1 MKSSILAMLVAA
13 AFLAGCELPGKGD
26 GSRVAVKLGQDTVTE
41 AEIERAL
48 GSVAGANG
56 EKDRLKPTVVEALVT
71 QKLLVQEAK
80 KAGLDK
86 KPEVV
91 LDMATAQRQVLAKAY
106 AESLPGMKE
115 EPSAAMVED
124 FYRQN
129 PNLFA
134 NRRIYRLQEIQVE
147 AGKDQLAAIQEQ
159 LGKSKTLNEFVE
171 WLKSQGLKGA
181 VASGVK
187 SAEQLA
193 EPMRDKLAAMQ
204 VGGVVVVPAPK
215 GLAVVFVAGIQ
226 PQSLSL
232 EQARPAIKRILIERK
247 QKEVLDK
254 EVQRLR
260 AAAKI
265 DYAEGYA
272 PPAQTDNKT
281 N

>member
-1 MKSSILAMLVAA
+1 MTSRILAMLLAAGLMVA
-13 AFLAGCELPGKGD
+13 CELPGKGE
-26 GSRVAVKLGQDTVTE
+26 GAKVAVKVGPDTVTE

-48 GSVAGANG
+48 ASVAGANG
-56 EKDRLKPTVVEALVT
+56 EKDKLKATVLEALVT

-86 KPEVV
+86 KPEVA

-134 NRRIYRLQEIQVE
+134 SRRIYRLQEIQVE
-147 AGKDQLAAIQEQ
+147 AGQDRLAAIQEQ

-171 WLKSQGLKGA
+171 WLKAQGLRGTL
-181 VASGVK
+181 ASGVK
-187 SAEQLA
+187 SSEQLA
-193 EPMRDKLAAMQ
+193 EPVRDKLATMQ

-226 PQSLSL
+226 PQGLSL
-232 EQARPAIKRILIERK
+232 EQATPAIRRILLERK

-254 EVQRLR
+254 EVKRLR

-272 PPAQTDNKT
+272 PPAHTDNKT